1 MSRERARQLR
11 KDMTDAERALW
22 ARLRRRQVLGH
33 KFRRQQPL
41 GPFIVDFV
49 CLERKLVIEVD
60 GGQHADQQQDD
71 ARRTGWLEDQGF
83 VVLRFW
89 NHEVLAEPEAVIQA
103 IADALAPPPAPPAAG
118 RPPPQGREVT

>member
-1 MSRERARQLR
+1 M
-11 KDMTDAERALW
+11 
-22 ARLRRRQVLGH
+22 LGH

-89 NHEVLAEPEAVIQA
+89 NHEVLAEPR
-103 IADALAPPPAPPAAG
+103 L
-118 RPPPQGREVT
+118 